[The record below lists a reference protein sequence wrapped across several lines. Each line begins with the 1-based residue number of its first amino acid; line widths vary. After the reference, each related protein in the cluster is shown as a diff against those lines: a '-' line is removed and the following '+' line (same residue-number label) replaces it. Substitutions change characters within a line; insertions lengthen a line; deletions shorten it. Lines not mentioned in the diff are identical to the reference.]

1 MKKIQKIFA
10 LAVLSL
16 GFLTVSAQNDYFKD
30 FPVGAKPEIVGK
42 KLSNRLME
50 TKHHLYGDRGIHYAE
65 VCTWYG
71 ALRFA
76 EVTKDD
82 ALLQKLRNRFE
93 LLFHIEKNLLP
104 PPIHVDQNMFGSLP
118 LKLYRLTGDE
128 RYKELG
134 LPYADTQWTLPD
146 NAKKEEKE
154 WHKKGFSW
162 QMDSYICWIKNMIAL

>member
-1 MKKIQKIFA
+1 MKKVRHLLMGLTATCMSLTA
-10 LAVLSL
+10 L
-16 GFLTVSAQNDYFKD
+16 GQTNYFTD

-42 KLSNRLME
+42 KLSNRLMQ
-50 TKHHLYGDRGIHYAE
+50 TKHQLYGNRGIHYAE

-76 EVTKDD
+76 ETTKDE
-82 ALLQKLRNRFE
+82 ALLKQLRNRFE
-93 LLFHIEKNLLP
+93 LLFHLEKELLP

-134 LPYADTQWTLPD
+134 LPYADTQWTLPE
-146 NAKKEEKE
+146 NAKEEERK
-154 WHKKGFSW
+154 WHKKGYSW
-162 QMDSYICWIKNMIAL
+162 QTRLWIETCT